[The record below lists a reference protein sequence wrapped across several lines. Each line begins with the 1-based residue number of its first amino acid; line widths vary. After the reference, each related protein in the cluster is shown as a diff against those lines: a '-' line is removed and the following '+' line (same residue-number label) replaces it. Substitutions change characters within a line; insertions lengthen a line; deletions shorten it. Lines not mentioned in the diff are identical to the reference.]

1 STADSSSW
9 SAQATIGTG
18 LLTSLWA
25 SGDASGSMQGASTTT
40 TASSSSWSL
49 GNRSVA
55 ASMSQNIND
64 RTEQHSTSV
73 RNRRA
78 TAVREVS
85 QSEHEQVSTRIVANY
100 NHMHALTVQYYE
112 VVQIY
117 RVTVQ
122 LNRFDRALF
131 LPFALLDFS
140 TASGPDLVARFRGEL
155 LAGALTPR
163 AADLLLDGR
172 GRIELHSAVRVPR
185 AITVADVAL
194 APASAMVRTAMRRA
208 GDDPS
213 GPVDPPVD
221 PPVVPPVGDPVRP

>member
-9 SAQATIGTG
+9 SAQATVGTG

-25 SGDASGSMQGASTTT
+25 SADASGSMQGASTTT

-73 RNRRA
+73 RNRGA

-100 NHMHALTVQYYE
+100 NHMHALTIQYYE
-112 VVQIY
+112 IVQVY
-117 RVTVQ
+117 RVATR
-122 LNRFDRALF
+122 LHTAERCLF
-131 LPFALLDFS
+131 IPVERILF
-140 TASGPDLVARFRGEL
+140 SGPNGDQLIDRFR
-155 LAGALTPR
+155 
-163 AADLLLDGR
+163 
-172 GRIELHSAVRVPR
+172 
-185 AITVADVAL
+185 
-194 APASAMVRTAMRRA
+194 
-208 GDDPS
+208 
-213 GPVDPPVD
+213 
-221 PPVVPPVGDPVRP
+221 

>member
-85 QSEHEQVSTRIVANY
+85 QSEHEQISTRIVANY

-117 RVTVQ
+117 RTIAQ
-122 LNRFDRALF
+122 LHRATRCLF
-131 LPFALLDFS
+131 VPLELLDFS
-140 TASGPDLVARFRGEL
+140 GPNALPAVEHFRGAL
-155 LAGALTPR
+155 LSGALTRR
-163 AADLLLDGR
+163 AASLLADDTT
-172 GRIELHSAVRVPR
+172 
-185 AITVADVAL
+185 TVAVEPVTPTKLVGRRPEL
-194 APASAMVRTAMRRA
+194 APNVRLTMM
-208 GDDPS
+208 
-213 GPVDPPVD
+213 
-221 PPVVPPVGDPVRP
+221 